1 VHQSVAIVGVAQIS
15 DAESR
20 PENVR
25 DLVYL
30 LARRIL
36 DPLGLT
42 REDIDTVVSST
53 SDYWMGI
60 ACTNSLYFDASGAY
74 LKNATKAEE
83 DGALGLCYAAM
94 RVLSGLHRTALVVS
108 LSKASEIPASATL
121 TNLYGDPFFQRPV
134 GLNEVATSA
143 LQAQAYMHRH
153 GLTEEQL
160 ARVAVK
166 NLDNARRNPWAHR
179 KGKISVEDVL
189 ASEYAAY
196 PLKVPECAGDSDGGC
211 ALLLARGEVAR
222 DLTDTPVWIRGLGWS
237 AGSPW
242 LADGDLLA
250 GSLPGAARM
259 AYEQAGIRNPDR
271 EIQVAEVCEPTAFS
285 EILWSEQLGLCPEGG
300 GGRFVEEG
308 SSSLGGR
315 LPVNPS
321 GGVLATHPYVARGL
335 IRVAEASLQ
344 VQGKAGD
351 RQVPGVRTAVAHS
364 VHGLGGQAHTVVVLG
379 RDD

>member
-1 VHQSVAIVGVAQIS
+1 
-15 DAESR
+15 
-20 PENVR
+20 
-25 DLVYL
+25 
-30 LARRIL
+30 
-36 DPLGLT
+36 
-42 REDIDTVVSST
+42 
-53 SDYWMGI
+53 
-60 ACTNSLYFDASGAY
+60 
-74 LKNATKAEE
+74 
-83 DGALGLCYAAM
+83 
-94 RVLSGLHRTALVVS
+94 VLSGLHRTALVVS
-108 LSKASEIPASATL
+108 LSKASEIPAGATL

-134 GLNEVATSA
+134 GLNEVAASA
-143 LQAQAYMHRH
+143 LQAQAYMHRY

-166 NLDNARRNPWAHR
+166 NLDNAHRNPWAHR
-179 KGKISVEDVL
+179 KGKLSVREVL

-196 PLKVPECAGDSDGGC
+196 PLKAHECAGDSDGGC
-211 ALLLARGEVAR
+211 AVLIASEQVAR
-222 DLTDTPVWIRGLGWS
+222 DLTDTPVWIRGLGWG

-242 LADGDLLA
+242 LADGDLLT

-259 AYEQAGIRNPDR
+259 AYDMAGIRNPDR
-271 EIQVAEVCEPTAFS
+271 EIQVAEVCEPTAFC
-285 EILWSEQLGLCPEGG
+285 EILWTEQLGLCPEGT

-308 SSSLGGR
+308 ISSFGGR

-335 IRVAEASLQ
+335 IRVAEAALQ
-344 VQGKAGD
+344 VAGTAGD